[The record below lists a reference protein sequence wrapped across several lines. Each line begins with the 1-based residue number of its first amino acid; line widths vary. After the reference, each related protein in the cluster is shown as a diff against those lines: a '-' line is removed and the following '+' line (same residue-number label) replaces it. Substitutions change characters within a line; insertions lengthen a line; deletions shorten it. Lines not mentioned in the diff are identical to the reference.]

1 MKKSTKENEN
11 FKKGKKEVSIQTR
24 VVKKRRAMEHGMNK
38 ISPDKMMTPK
48 AAPVTKQTTMPQNI
62 SLPGSSCT
70 SDLFPANAFV
80 YILPRPYGWTSCST
94 EVASASTAPTKDFI
108 VKVPAVGGELPRTT
122 LGLIKV
128 FFFCRCLKNEI
139 K

>member
-1 MKKSTKENEN
+1 MKK
-11 FKKGKKEVSIQTR
+11 G
-24 VVKKRRAMEHGMNK
+24 RAMEPGINK

-62 SLPGSSCT
+62 SLAGSRCT
-70 SDLFPANAFV
+70 SDLFPENAFV

-94 EVASASTAPTKDFI
+94 ELASASTAPTKDFI
-108 VKVPAVGGELPRTT
+108 VKVPAVGGDVPRTT

-128 FFFCRCLKNEI
+128 FFFCRCLKNQNEI